1 MQLVFGKFFVIT
13 VLVMHES
20 LALHLQAVGVL
31 SDSIPGHSDVVSSQR
46 VKPPAQG
53 KLVEHRSHHSR
64 GMCVCTPVVW
74 ALVGPAALPQAVENS
89 AGVSEYIKST
99 PPSSSSSSSCELS

>member
-64 GMCVCTPVVW
+64 GMCVHTCGLGTGGASRLTPGCGK
-74 ALVGPAALPQAVENS
+74 LSRSVGV
-89 AGVSEYIKST
+89 Y
-99 PPSSSSSSSCELS
+99 